1 MEVLIAHQRDILW
14 AIILMYLAAWLP
26 IMLGVI
32 FVRER
37 WLLYGVRLG
46 ALAVAIHSAWIAIRW
61 MEVGHG
67 PYLNL
72 YEVASSDSIIA
83 VVIYLVAQWKYPR
96 VRILGIFVLPAVFLL
111 TGFGALSTKE
121 PVALSPILLD
131 STWLV
136 VHVITAKLAFG
147 AYLVSFAL
155 AAAYILKDRGRGG
168 KLLGFFPANPVNEEL
183 NRKFVTLGFLNHT
196 VMLVSGSIWANVA
209 FGSYWSWDPIETWSL
224 ISWMI
229 YGIFYHLITIHGW
242 KGRRMAWISIAAL
255 LSMLF
260 ALFGVPYVFEG
271 SHNLFL

>member
-1 MEVLIAHQRDILW
+1 MIATLILYQRIIMW
-14 AIILMYLAAWLP
+14 GIILLYLLAWLP

-32 FVRER
+32 FDKKN
-37 WLLYGVRLG
+37 WLLPGIKLSIAGIVVHSVWIVVR
-46 ALAVAIHSAWIAIRW
+46 WI
-61 MEVGHG
+61 EVGHG

-83 VVIYLVAQWKYPR
+83 VITYLLAQWKYPKIR
-96 VRILGIFVLPAVFLL
+96 VIGIFVFPLVFLL
-111 TGFGALSTKE
+111 MGFGVLSTKE
-121 PVALSPILLD
+121 PVGLSPILD

-147 AYLVSFAL
+147 SYLISCVL
-155 AAAYILKDRGRGG
+155 AISYLMKDRGSGG
-168 KLLGFFPANPVNEEL
+168 RLLNWFPSNPVNEEL

-224 ISWMI
+224 ISWLV

-242 KGRRMAWISIAAL
+242 KGVRMAWLSIVAL
-255 LSMLF
+255 MSILF
-260 ALFGVPYVFEG
+260 AFFGVPYLFVG
-271 SHNLFL
+271 SHNIFL